1 MPIDVGGMKKILA
14 TIMLTDRMSCRKDRR
29 KMEDHR
35 LEGKGGNA
43 MDAYAMEASN
53 LTMKYKKNS
62 MKQALNHINLKL
74 HKEQLIGLIGAN
86 GSGKTTFFKIC
97 NGNLNP
103 TEGMVQILGGDAV
116 ENLSIR
122 EEVIYS
128 MHALPVGENL
138 TVGTVVGNYHMLYPH
153 FDKEF
158 AEKLL
163 DLFGVSERAKI
174 KHLSQ
179 GMVSVVH
186 FICALSTRA
195 KVTMLDEPF
204 TGIDIEKRKL
214 AQEVL
219 LRDYMEYP
227 RTILISSHNLA
238 EMEQILSEMVLIHNG
253 DLVFY
258 EDMDTVREML
268 FRADGEAEQVKA
280 FTGREDAVTCNQ
292 GELGAYFIGKGG
304 PNGDF
309 AREVARAG
317 LKISAVAPEDVCVYL
332 TSNRRESDL
341 ECLWK

>member
-1 MPIDVGGMKKILA
+1 
-14 TIMLTDRMSCRKDRR
+14 
-29 KMEDHR
+29 
-35 LEGKGGNA
+35 
-43 MDAYAMEASN
+43 MDEYAIVASN
-53 LTMKYKKNS
+53 LTMKYKRRSNK
-62 MKQALNHINLKL
+62 KALNHIDLKL

-97 NGNLNP
+97 NGNLDA

-116 ENLSIR
+116 ENLAIR
-122 EEVIYS
+122 EEVLYS

-138 TVGTVVGNYHMLYPH
+138 SVGTVIGNYHMLYPH

-163 DLFGVSERAKI
+163 DLFGVSGKD
-174 KHLSQ
+174 KMKQLSQ
-179 GMVSVVH
+179 GTISVVH

-204 TGIDIEKRKL
+204 IGIDIEKRKL

-268 FRADGEAEQVKA
+268 FRADGEAEQVEGFSKRA
-280 FTGREDAVTCNQ
+280 DVITSNQ
-292 GELGAYFIGKGG
+292 GELGAYFIGKGST
-304 PNGDF
+304 NSDF
-309 AREVARAG
+309 AREAESAG

>member
-1 MPIDVGGMKKILA
+1 
-14 TIMLTDRMSCRKDRR
+14 
-29 KMEDHR
+29 
-35 LEGKGGNA
+35 
-43 MDAYAMEASN
+43 MDEYAIVASN
-53 LTMKYKKNS
+53 LTMKYKKSRIN
-62 MKQALNHINLKL
+62 ALNHINLKL
-74 HKEQLIGLIGAN
+74 HEEQLIGLIGAN

-97 NGNLNP
+97 NGNLDA
-103 TEGMVQILGGDAV
+103 TEGTVQILGGDAV
-116 ENLSIR
+116 DDLSIR

-128 MHALPVGENL
+128 MHALPVGDNL
-138 TVGTVVGNYHMLYPH
+138 TVGTVIGNYHMMYPH

-158 AEKLL
+158 ADKLL
-163 DLFGVSERAKI
+163 DLFGVSQKAKI
-174 KHLSQ
+174 KQLSQ
-179 GMVSVVH
+179 GTVSVVH

-195 KVTMLDEPF
+195 KVTMFDEPF
-204 TGIDIEKRKL
+204 IGIDIEKRKL

-219 LRDYMEYP
+219 LRDYMEHP

-268 FRADGEAEQVKA
+268 FRADGEADQVKA
-280 FTGREDAVTCNQ
+280 FAGKEDVITSNQ

-304 PNGDF
+304 PNCDLAKEA
-309 AREVARAG
+309 ARTG
-317 LKISAVAPEDVCVYL
+317 LRIAAVAPEDVCVYL

>member
-1 MPIDVGGMKKILA
+1 
-14 TIMLTDRMSCRKDRR
+14 
-29 KMEDHR
+29 
-35 LEGKGGNA
+35 
-43 MDAYAMEASN
+43 MDEYAIVASN
-53 LTMKYKKNS
+53 LTMKYKKKSRIN
-62 MKQALNHINLKL
+62 ALNRINLKL
-74 HKEQLIGLIGAN
+74 HEEQLIGLIGAN

-97 NGNLNP
+97 NGNLDA
-103 TEGMVQILGGDAV
+103 TEGTVQILGGDAV

-128 MHALPVGENL
+128 MHALPVGDNL
-138 TVGTVVGNYHMLYPH
+138 TVGTVIGNYHMMYPH

-158 AEKLL
+158 ADKLL
-163 DLFGVSERAKI
+163 DLFGVSQKAKI
-174 KHLSQ
+174 KQLSQ
-179 GMVSVVH
+179 GTVSVVH

-195 KVTMLDEPF
+195 KVTMFDEPF
-204 TGIDIEKRKL
+204 IGIDIEKRKL

-219 LRDYMEYP
+219 LRDYMEHP

-238 EMEQILSEMVLIHNG
+238 EMEQILSEMVLLHNG

-268 FRADGEAEQVKA
+268 FRADGEADQVKA
-280 FTGREDAVTCNQ
+280 FVGKENVITSNQ

-304 PNGDF
+304 PNCDL
-309 AREVARAG
+309 AKEAARAG
-317 LKISAVAPEDVCVYL
+317 LKIAAVAPEDVCVYL